1 MTAHSSERIQS
12 ALTTVHTG
20 AVVLPA
26 CALLSDPRPDWRGF
40 FVGYPFY
47 FYFGFGG
54 YRQTPT
60 RAGAPMMP
68 E

>member
-1 MTAHSSERIQS
+1 MTIAHAGLA
-12 ALTTVHTG
+12 ALPDCI
-20 AVVLPA
+20 LF
-26 CALLSDPRPDWRGF
+26 SDQRPDWRGF

-47 FYFGFGG
+47 FGFFG